1 MGRGVSG
8 RGTAAGRSAGLGRT
22 RMSAGTPTKR
32 MGRGAPTTAA
42 SGGLGR
48 LLGSLT
54 KRR

>member
-1 MGRGVSG
+1 MGRTTGTT
-8 RGTAAGRSAGLGRT
+8 RGTGRT
-22 RMSAGTPTKR
+22 RMSAGTPTRR

-54 KRR
+54 GRR